1 MNTDSFMPF
10 LSELLFQSGEIIKP
24 YFFNRNYSVDRKSDD
39 SPVTKADKEAEECIR
54 KMIQKEFPHHGI
66 IGEEFGQEN
75 EESEYTWVIDPI
87 DGTKAFITGSPL
99 FTTLVGLLYK
109 GEPILG
115 AIHQPILGL
124 RCIGNNTTTS
134 LNGKTV
140 HCRSTDRLEDATVL
154 ASSIRTADQYQN
166 GEAFTKLA
174 KKAGLFRTWG
184 DGYGYLLVATGQA
197 DVMLDPIM
205 NPWDVLPVIP
215 VIRGS
220 GARIG
225 NWQGGEDHWNSSIA
239 ATPALFDSA
248 VKQLNVA

>member
-1 MNTDSFMPF
+1 MD
-10 LSELLFQSGEIIKP
+10 L
-24 YFFNRNYSVDRKSDD
+24 KSDD
-39 SPVTKADKEAEECIR
+39 SPVTRADKEAEECIR
-54 KMIQKEFPHHGI
+54 NLIQKEFPNHGI
-66 IGEEFGQEN
+66 IGEEFGQDN
-75 EESEYTWVIDPI
+75 EGSEYTWVIDPI

-99 FTTLVGLLYK
+99 FTTLVGLLYQD
-109 GEPILG
+109 EPILG
-115 AIHQPILGL
+115 AIHQPIVGL
-124 RCIGNNTTTS
+124 SCIGNNTKTF
-134 LNGKTV
+134 LNGEPV
-140 HCRSTDRLEDATVL
+140 HCRRTDQLEEATVL

-174 KKAGLFRTWG
+174 KTARLFRTWG

-225 NWQGGEDHWNSSIA
+225 NWQGGEDHWDSAIA
-239 ATPALFDSA
+239 ATPDLFDS
-248 VKQLNVA
+248 VVEQLNGA